1 MLTSFLVVRHGET
14 VENANGRWQGQLDGR
29 LTARGIAQAEA
40 LGRRLAS
47 WPIDYLYASDLGR
60 TRHTAECIAAYT
72 GHPIRLDAR
81 LRERHYGIF
90 QSLSAEEI
98 AARYPEDWARHR
110 SHDPDYV
117 MPGGESLRQLHE
129 RSVAWFEEMKTRH
142 KGATV
147 LVVTHG
153 GVLASLLRHVL
164 DLPLARSRRF
174 AVHHAA
180 LNIFLHQD
188 DGWLLETW
196 GDCSHLNELKPLAPS
211 LAAQPEIPE
220 PSSETA

>member
-1 MLTSFLVVRHGET
+1 MGFSVASSNRSVSFLVVRHGET
-14 VENANGRWQGQLDGR
+14 VENVNKRWQGQLDGS

-40 LGRRLAS
+40 LGRRLATWS
-47 WPIDYLYASDLGR
+47 IDYLYTSDLGR
-60 TRHTAECIAAYT
+60 ARHTAERIAAYT
-72 GHPIRLDAR
+72 GHAIREDAR

-98 AARYPEDWARHR
+98 AASYPEDWARHQ
-110 SHDPDYV
+110 SLDPDYV

-129 RSVAWFEEMKTRH
+129 RSVAWFEEMKERH
-142 KGATV
+142 AGATV

-174 AVHHAA
+174 TVRHAA
-180 LNIFLHQD
+180 LNVFVYQD

-196 GDCSHLNELKPLAPS
+196 GDCSHLNGL
-211 LAAQPEIPE
+211 
-220 PSSETA
+220 

>member
-1 MLTSFLVVRHGET
+1 MPTTFLVVRHGET
-14 VENANGRWQGQLDGR
+14 VENANGRWQGQLDGT

-40 LGRRLAS
+40 LGRRLAT
-47 WPIDYLYASDLGR
+47 WPIDVVYASDLGR
-60 TRHTAECIAAYT
+60 TRHTAELITAQT
-72 GHPIRLDAR
+72 GHAVCFDAR

-90 QSLSAEEI
+90 QSMSAEEI
-98 AARYPEDWARHR
+98 AAHYPEDWARHQ

-129 RSVAWFEEMKTRH
+129 RAVAWFETMKTH
-142 KGATV
+142 HEGATV

-164 DLPLARSRRF
+164 GLPLARSRRF
-174 AVHHAA
+174 TVRHAA
-180 LNIFLHQD
+180 LNVFVHQA

-196 GDCSHLNELKPLAPS
+196 GDCSHLTEV
-211 LAAQPEIPE
+211 
-220 PSSETA
+220 

>member
-1 MLTSFLVVRHGET
+1 MGLPVSAVASTGCTVFLVVRHGET
-14 VENANGRWQGQLDGR
+14 VENARGRWQGQLDGS

-40 LGRRLAS
+40 LGRRLAT
-47 WPIDYLYASDLGR
+47 WPIDYLYSSDLGR
-60 TRHTAECIAAYT
+60 ARHTAERIAAHT
-72 GHPIRLDAR
+72 GHVIHQDAR

-98 AARYPEDWARHR
+98 AASYPEDWARHQ
-110 SHDPDYV
+110 SLDPDYV

-129 RSVAWFEEMKTRH
+129 RSVAWFEEMKAH
-142 KGATV
+142 HAGATV

-164 DLPLARSRRF
+164 GLPLARSRRF
-174 AVHHAA
+174 TVRHTA
-180 LNIFLHQD
+180 LNVFVYQE

-196 GDCSHLNELKPLAPS
+196 GDCSHLGDL
-211 LAAQPEIPE
+211 
-220 PSSETA
+220 